1 MFPEQLDG
9 AKVLY
14 FTHKKEYGVISY
26 TTGETAAHIKYLA
39 ICKYSDS
46 DRYCLFYCNEN
57 KEVETDDLWDS
68 VGECMNMADSFYG
81 GKILWIKSDN

>member
-14 FTHKKEYGVISY
+14 FTHKNEYGAISC
-26 TTGETAAHIKYLA
+26 TADETAAHIKYLA
-39 ICKYSDS
+39 ICKYTDS
-46 DRYCLFYCNEN
+46 DKYCLFYCNEN

-68 VGECMNMADSFYG
+68 VSECMNMADSFCG
-81 GKILWIKSDN
+81 RKISWIKK